1 MTQEERIAAL
11 EKQLATLRSEFRET
25 AMIHQELGG
34 FSRMFEGA
42 VLALIA
48 SHPRPDLLAPDFH
61 QHMARIEA
69 GAVSAAET
77 EEHLQGVQDAQ
88 AILNVALEQ
97 SAERFHNLAS

>member
-11 EKQLATLRSEFRET
+11 EKELVAFRGDFRET
-25 AMIHQELGG
+25 ALIHQELGG
-34 FSRMFEGA
+34 QTRIFEGA

-48 SHPRPDLLAPDFH
+48 SHPRPDLLAPDLH

-77 EEHLQGVQDAQ
+77 EQHLQGVQQAQ
-88 AILNVALEQ
+88 SIVNIALGE
-97 SAERFHNLAS
+97 SLERFQSRAL